1 MKLMFGEAEMGP
13 GEPDFQFIRKSAEKN
28 GSLKKQQTWFSL
40 KIFSFSPKFFDV
52 LKKLSVALKIFICLD
67 KIIQLW
73 KSGSFH

>member
-1 MKLMFGEAEMGP
+1 MFGEAEMGP

-28 GSLKKQQTWFSL
+28 GSLKSSKLGF
-40 KIFSFSPKFFDV
+40 FSFLPKFFDV
-52 LKKLSVALKIFICLD
+52 LKKLSVALTIFICLD